1 MKGNS
6 YFMKN
11 KQSKESRRIR
21 YTKMVLRESLMEL
34 MKIKPISAIS
44 IKEICATADISRSSF
59 YNYYT
64 DQYDLLR
71 KTEEETL
78 AFINSNLNK
87 YEFYKN
93 QKLGALRMVEE
104 VLQYVLDNNK
114 SIYVLFSENGNID
127 FQRTL
132 FISMYEKNILKSL
145 TDNLPDEQTK
155 QYYFLF
161 IVTGTISLIYHWIK
175 NGMDKPIPELAK
187 LIITIT
193 SQIK

>member
-1 MKGNS
+1 MEN
-6 YFMKN
+6 N
-11 KQSKESRRIR
+11 QLKESRRIR

-34 MKIKPISAIS
+34 MKIKPISTIS
-44 IKEICATADISRSSF
+44 IKEICANADISRSSF

-78 AFINSNLNK
+78 DFINANLNK
-87 YEFYKN
+87 YALYKN
-93 QKLGALRMVEE
+93 DKLGALRMVEE
-104 VLQYVLDNNK
+104 ILQYVLDNNK
-114 SIYVLFSENGNID
+114 SIYVLFSENGDIN
-127 FQRTL
+127 FQKNL
-132 FISMYEKNILKSL
+132 FSSIYEKNILKSL
-145 TDNLPDEQTK
+145 TDKLPDEQTK

-161 IVTGTISLIYHWIK
+161 IVTGTVSLIYHWIK

-187 LIITIT
+187 LIIGIT